1 MLNTVK
7 HLTTGYIYW
16 GYMKKTEK
24 FFGRAVVA
32 LFASALCFG
41 FASCNFG
48 DSDNNPDSPTDT
60 PSQKEYG
67 VVEEVKINKSCYLE
81 GATIE
86 MTDFGIKMYD
96 NEGRLYD
103 NPTLISTTTY
113 IPDIINVKIGKDAEN
128 LREVTFG
135 HTVYQESD
143 SLISI
148 SVKDS
153 KTENGGK
160 TGSISIIKLTKINSI
175 ATSYINIYQNTDVIT
190 PNLLALKKDGENI
203 AMISFLEGNTVADG
217 ITVYIDKNYGI
228 GKDAEKNDY
237 AEYSAGTDLT
247 DVINTMK
254 NVAKND
260 KTLSSDK
267 YHRYSFYV
275 KYMGLESKKRKI
287 YVNKTEKKS

>member
-1 MLNTVK
+1 
-7 HLTTGYIYW
+7 
-16 GYMKKTEK
+16 MKKTEK

-48 DSDNNPDSPTDT
+48 DGDNNSNSDT

-67 VVEEVKINKSCYLE
+67 VVKEVKVNKSGYLE

-160 TGSISIIKLTKINSI
+160 TGSISIIKLNEINSI

-190 PNLLALKKDGENI
+190 PNLLA
-203 AMISFLEGNTVADG
+203 
-217 ITVYIDKNYGI
+217 
-228 GKDAEKNDY
+228 
-237 AEYSAGTDLT
+237 
-247 DVINTMK
+247 
-254 NVAKND
+254 
-260 KTLSSDK
+260 
-267 YHRYSFYV
+267 
-275 KYMGLESKKRKI
+275 
-287 YVNKTEKKS
+287 

>member
-1 MLNTVK
+1 MFYSEICVTIFLIF
-7 HLTTGYIYW
+7 G

-24 FFGRAVVA
+24 NFGRAVVA
-32 LFASALCFG
+32 LFTSALCFG

-48 DSDNNPDSPTDT
+48 DGDNNSTSDT
-60 PSQKEYG
+60 PPQNEYG
-67 VVEEVKINKSCYLE
+67 VVKEVKVNKSGYLE

-113 IPDIINVKIGKDAEN
+113 IPDIINVKIGIDAEN

-148 SVKDS
+148 SVKES

-160 TGSISIIKLTKINSI
+160 TGSISIIKLNEINSI

-203 AMISFLEGNTVADG
+203 AMIPFLEGNTVADG

-228 GKDAEKNDY
+228 GEDVETHEYID
-237 AEYSAGTDLT
+237 YSAGTDLT
-247 DVINTMK
+247 DVINAMK
-254 NVAKND
+254 NDAKND
-260 KTLSSDK
+260 ITLSSNK
-267 YHRYSFYV
+267 SHRYSFYI
-275 KYMGLESKKRKI
+275 KFMELTSKERKI
-287 YVNKTEKKS
+287 YVNKTEKNF